1 MKRKIKRI
9 YKETNAKLLV
19 DRFFE
24 VCRVN
29 LHLYAFQNK
38 SEIELECLKKQ
49 NVRYLIT
56 REPKRKFFIDKNTLI
71 ENGMEIE
78 FNNFNTELLNKVKYE
93 AMKHFGNKF
102 FIKVVKDDDR
112 GCENKEFFSGKI
124 KCTNL
129 KRKEE

>member
-1 MKRKIKRI
+1 
-9 YKETNAKLLV
+9 
-19 DRFFE
+19 
-24 VCRVN
+24 
-29 LHLYAFQNK
+29 
-38 SEIELECLKKQ
+38 
-49 NVRYLIT
+49 
-56 REPKRKFFIDKNTLI
+56 
-71 ENGMEIE
+71 MEIE

>member
-1 MKRKIKRI
+1 MKRKIKRV

-49 NVRYLIT
+49 NVRYLVT
-56 REPKRKFFIDKNTLI
+56 RKPKRNFFVDRNTL
-71 ENGMEIE
+71 NDDGLEIE
-78 FNNFNTELLNKVKYE
+78 FNNFNSELLSKVKYE
-93 AMKHFGNKF
+93 AIKHFGNKF
-102 FIKVVKDDDR
+102 FIKVIKDDDR
-112 GCENKEFFSGKI
+112 GNENKEYFNGKI